1 MKIFF
6 EILFLAV
13 AVVALFTNIAALS
26 EYYKSKKNPGVK
38 YLMRWTQFIVVSILS
53 IVCIVQLLVKWMS

>member
-1 MKIFF
+1 MKLFF

-13 AVVALFTNIAALS
+13 TLVALFTNIAALS

-38 YLMRWTQFIVVSILS
+38 HPMRWTQFIVVSILS
-53 IVCIVQLLVKWMS
+53 IAWIVQILEKWV